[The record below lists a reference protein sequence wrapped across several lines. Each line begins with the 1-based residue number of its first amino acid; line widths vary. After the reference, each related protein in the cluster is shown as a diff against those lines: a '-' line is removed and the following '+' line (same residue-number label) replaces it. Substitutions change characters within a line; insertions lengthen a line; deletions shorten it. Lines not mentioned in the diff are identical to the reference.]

1 MPEKPPKALT
11 TPISHMPKRK
21 RREPELTTTIGRT
34 IVAAIEHGNFPGT
47 AARLAGVSLGTLQ
60 AWLAR
65 GEKGEQPFADFT
77 EAFRQAEAE
86 CEAGAVRTLKGA
98 GDDDWRATAQFLG
111 RRFPERWS
119 DHAGRLAVF
128 GADEAAAGLQQAF
141 QISIHLSH
149 EEGGLPTTGRPAA
162 IDVTPREQPP
172 KDRSSSMH
180 TDAVSEPVPV
190 VASTRTPSR
199 ADDLNDEIRGRGLI
213 FPLRPEKKR
222 PENGGN
228 GDPSNWN

>member
-1 MPEKPPKALT
+1 
-11 TPISHMPKRK
+11 MPKRK
-21 RREPELTTTIGRT
+21 RREPELSTTIGRT

-65 GEKGEQPFADFT
+65 GEAGEQPYADFA
-77 EAFRQAEAE
+77 EAYRQAEAE
-86 CEAGAVRTLKGA
+86 CEAGAVRNLKGA

-128 GADEAAAGLQQAF
+128 GADEPGAGLQPAF
-141 QISIHLSH
+141 QIAIHLSH
-149 EEGGLPTTGRPAA
+149 EEGGLPTTGHPPA

-172 KDRSSSMH
+172 RDRSSTPS
-180 TDAVSEPVPV
+180 DLSPAVV
-190 VASTRTPSR
+190 STRMPSR
-199 ADDLNDEIRGRGLI
+199 TDDLNAEIRGRGLI
-213 FPLRPEKKR
+213 FPLRPQKKR
-222 PENGGN
+222 PDKGGN
-228 GDPSNWN
+228 GDPENWN